1 VFPGKRREWFKL
13 ETQVMRARVLQLQ
26 GMRPLASAAAA
37 ALLAVTLPARTATA
51 APTATEPEG
60 PTPAEARPSGVFVAV
75 ELKTTTIT
83 NELGALVGGQGGW
96 LIGHRFALGL
106 AGYGLAS
113 THSAPRVLE
122 QGGTP
127 AMVSMAYGGLRLA
140 YVLMPYAPVHG
151 VFGALVGGGR
161 AAVTTNDL
169 SAAASFDTHHAAT
182 FFTVEPLAEL
192 EINVDENFRV
202 ALAGS
207 WRFLSRTGLPGLSSS
222 DLGGPAGSLVLRYGR
237 F

>member
-1 VFPGKRREWFKL
+1 MFPGKRREWFEL
-13 ETQVMRARVLQLQ
+13 ETQAMRARALQLR
-26 GMRPLASAAAA
+26 GMRPSASAAAA
-37 ALLAVTLPARTATA
+37 ALLAVTL
-51 APTATEPEG
+51 

-113 THSAPRVLE
+113 THSAPRALE

-140 YVLMPYAPVHG
+140 YVRMPHAPVHG

-161 AAVTTNDL
+161 AVVTSNDL
-169 SAAASFDTHHAAT
+169 SAASFDTHHAAA

-192 EINVDENFRV
+192 EVNVDENFRV
-202 ALAGS
+202 ALAGHGD
-207 WRFLSRTGLPGLSSS
+207 FSRARASRPGLIGSQRA
-222 DLGGPAGSLVLRYGR
+222 GGKPLRAFLRTDSNDGAPALA
-237 F
+237 